1 MANLANLTWHTRQCS
16 VVSICR
22 CAPRRLVHFFLK
34 TFLFLATASQAHQ
47 LNILCKQMAKKTV
60 NIFLLFVS
68 LVVVIFVQWSTF
80 TSTNLFIYRM
90 EKKIFLRNLSNQ
102 YNGSQWALMLFGYQ
116 HEDDV
121 NNSNIF
127 IFWGLSIPLRSIT
140 GQKL

>member
-1 MANLANLTWHTRQCS
+1 MCS
-16 VVSICR
+16 TEISTLLFKDIS
-22 CAPRRLVHFFLK
+22 FFGHS
-34 TFLFLATASQAHQ
+34 FSSHQ

-127 IFWGLSIPLRSIT
+127 IFGGLSIPLRSIT